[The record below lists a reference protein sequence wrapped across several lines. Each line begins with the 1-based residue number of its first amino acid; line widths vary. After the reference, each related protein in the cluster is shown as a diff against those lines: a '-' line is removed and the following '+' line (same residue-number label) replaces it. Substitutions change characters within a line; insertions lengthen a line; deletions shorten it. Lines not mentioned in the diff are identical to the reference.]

1 MIKYNNNNNVL
12 FCCKMKKCSS
22 VRAVKKS
29 KCRSKDNALKS
40 LTKKFMLSAVQVI
53 AEKIVLLKKEND
65 GKVPFGEFSNLWNAW
80 KETFPKMS

>member
-1 MIKYNNNNNVL
+1 
-12 FCCKMKKCSS
+12 
-22 VRAVKKS
+22 
-29 KCRSKDNALKS
+29 
-40 LTKKFMLSAVQVI
+40 MLSAVQVI